1 MLKLCIRCI
10 ITDIYITC
18 FSPTSPHKCTSIS
31 LWITNITSSAFSRPL
46 HQRLFVSL
54 CWLLTWHDNNQ
65 CPTQKPFLLTCHH
78 MFAQTNLPSTCLAS
92 HSHTRACWQGM
103 CSYLFFLSGASI
115 SLVLSLFALFNSAQE
130 SCYTPPAFVLVLLL
144 KQR

>member
-1 MLKLCIRCI
+1 MLKL
-10 ITDIYITC
+10 
-18 FSPTSPHKCTSIS
+18 S
-31 LWITNITSSAFSRPL
+31 LD
-46 HQRLFVSL
+46 VSL
-54 CWLLTWHDNNQ
+54 LTFILLAFPQQATQMHLHLPLNHKHHQLSLFTASPSTFICLTLLTFDLTWQ
-65 CPTQKPFLLTCHH
+65 QSIPTQKPFLLTCHH
-78 MFAQTNLPSTCLAS
+78 MLAQTNLPSTCLAS